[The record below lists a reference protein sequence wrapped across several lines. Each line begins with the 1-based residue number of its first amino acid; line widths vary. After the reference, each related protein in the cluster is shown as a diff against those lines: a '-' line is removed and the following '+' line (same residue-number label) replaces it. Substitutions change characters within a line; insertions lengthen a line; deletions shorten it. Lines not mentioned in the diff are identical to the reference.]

1 MSSRVHNLLGTRE
14 RSVALI
20 LFYYDYRASSS
31 FFLRIFF
38 FYSLKGNLPFTCSYG
53 NSYVL
58 IEACSYAG
66 ER

>member
-20 LFYYDYRASSS
+20 LFYYDYRAS
-31 FFLRIFF
+31 FFFKIFF